1 MPVKNFSSIGGY
13 SVAATEVLNTS
24 RALKNISA
32 MHMVSDHFTDANKD
46 IFILK
51 RQTDAANNTMQLSL
65 DGTTPLTTNTP
76 PLAND
81 SVAFA
86 SGTIFGQEASNNT
99 YVYAVKFDLVITTSS
114 SGTPSVASE
123 RKIIVRN
130 NPPGQETW
138 NVVPSAIT
146 IGGAPYFTFQASS
159 VTTSSTVKWIGNLEL
174 TVVT

>member
-13 SVAATEVLNTS
+13 SVDATEVMDTD

-32 MHMVSDHFTDANKD
+32 MHMVSNHFVDANKD

-76 PLAND
+76 PLAAD
-81 SVAFA
+81 SVSFA
-86 SGTIFGQEASNNT
+86 SGTIFGQETSNNT
-99 YVYAVKFDLVITTSS
+99 YVYAAKFDLVITTTV
-114 SGTPSVASE
+114 GGLPTVASE

-138 NVVPSAIT
+138 NVVPVAIQ
-146 IGGAPYFTFQASS
+146 IGGLPFFTFQVSS
-159 VTTSSTVKWIGNLEL
+159 VTTSSTVKWVGNLEL

>member
-46 IFILK
+46 IFIHK
-51 RQTDAANNTMQLSL
+51 RQTDAANNTMGMSL
-65 DGTTPLTTNTP
+65 DGTTPLSTNTP
-76 PLAND
+76 PLQND
-81 SVAFA
+81 SVSFA
-86 SGTIFGQEASNNT
+86 SATIFGQEATNNT
-99 YVYAVKFDLVITTSS
+99 YVYAAKFDLVITTT
-114 SGTPSVASE
+114 SGGLPTVASE

-138 NVVPSAIT
+138 NVVPTAIQ
-146 IGGAPYFTFQASS
+146 IGGVPFFTFQVSS

>member
-51 RQTDAANNTMQLSL
+51 RQTDAANNTMDMSL
-65 DGTTPLTTNTP
+65 DGTTPLNTNTP
-76 PLAND
+76 ALAND

-146 IGGAPYFTFQASS
+146 IGGAPYFTFQVSS

>member
-51 RQTDAANNTMQLSL
+51 RQTDAANNTMGMSL
-65 DGTTPLTTNTP
+65 DGTTPLSTNTP
-76 PLAND
+76 PLQND
-81 SVAFA
+81 SVSFA
-86 SGTIFGQEASNNT
+86 SVTIFGQEATNNT
-99 YVYAVKFDLVITTSS
+99 YVYAAKFDLVITTT
-114 SGTPSVASE
+114 SGGLPTVASE

-138 NVVPSAIT
+138 NVVPSAIQ
-146 IGGAPYFTFQASS
+146 IGGLPFFTFQVSS

>member
-13 SVAATEVLNTS
+13 SVAATEVLDTS
-24 RALKNISA
+24 RALKNISQ

-51 RQTDAANNTMQLSL
+51 RQTDASNNTMQMSL
-65 DGTTPLTTNTP
+65 DGTNPLATNTP
-76 PLAND
+76 PLAN
-81 SVAFA
+81 STVSFA
-86 SGTIFGQEASNNT
+86 SGTIFGQETSNNT

-114 SGTPSVASE
+114 SGTPTVASE

-138 NVVPSAIT
+138 NVVPAAIT
-146 IGGAPYFTFQASS
+146 IGAAPYFTFQVSS
-159 VTTSSTVKWIGNLEL
+159 VTTSSTVKWVGNLEL

>member
-13 SVAATEVLNTS
+13 AVDATEVMNTD
-24 RALKNISA
+24 RALKNISQ
-32 MHMVSDHFTDANKD
+32 MHMVSNHFTDANKD

-51 RQTDAANNTMQLSL
+51 RQTDAANNTMGMSL
-65 DGTTPLTTNTP
+65 DGTTPLSTNTP
-76 PLAND
+76 PLAAD

-86 SGTIFGQEASNNT
+86 SGTIFGQETSNNT
-99 YVYAVKFDLVITTSS
+99 YVYAAKFDLVITTT
-114 SGTPSVASE
+114 SGGLPTVASE

-138 NVVPSAIT
+138 NVVPAAIQ
-146 IGGAPYFTFQASS
+146 IGGLPFFTFQVSS
-159 VTTSSTVKWIGNLEL
+159 VTTSSTVKWVGNLEL

>member
-51 RQTDAANNTMQLSL
+51 RQTDASNNTMDMSL
-65 DGTTPLTTNTP
+65 DGTTPLATNTP

-114 SGTPSVASE
+114 SGTPTVASE

>member
-13 SVAATEVLNTS
+13 AVDATEVLDTS

-32 MHMVSDHFTDANKD
+32 MHMVSNHFVDANKD

-51 RQTDAANNTMQLSL
+51 RQTDAANNTQQLSL
-65 DGTTPLTTNTP
+65 DGSTPIASNTP
-76 PLAND
+76 PLASD
-81 SVAFA
+81 SVSFA
-86 SGTIFGQEASNNT
+86 SATVFGQEASNNT
-99 YVYAVKFDLVITTSS
+99 YVYAAKFDLVITTTA
-114 SGTPSVASE
+114 GGLPTVASD

-138 NVVPSAIT
+138 NVVPAAIT
-146 IGGAPYFTFQASS
+146 ISAAPYLTFQVSS
-159 VTTSSTVKWIGNLEL
+159 VTSSSTVKWIGNLEL

>member
-13 SVAATEVLNTS
+13 SVASTEVLNTS

-51 RQTDAANNTMQLSL
+51 RQTDAANNTMSMSL
-65 DGTTPLTTNTP
+65 DGTTPLSTNTP
-76 PLAND
+76 PLAAD

-86 SGTIFGQEASNNT
+86 SGTIFGQETSNNT
-99 YVYAVKFDLVITTSS
+99 YVYAAKFDLVITTTV
-114 SGTPSVASE
+114 GGLPTVASE

-138 NVVPSAIT
+138 NVVPAAIQ
-146 IGGAPYFTFQASS
+146 IGGLPFFTFQVSS
-159 VTTSSTVKWIGNLEL
+159 VTTSSTVKWVGNLEL

>member
-13 SVAATEVLNTS
+13 SVASTEVMNTS

-65 DGTTPLTTNTP
+65 DGTTPLATNTP

-86 SGTIFGQEASNNT
+86 SATIFGQETSNNT
-99 YVYAVKFDLVITTSS
+99 YVYAAKFDIVITTSS
-114 SGTPSVASE
+114 TGTPTVASE

-138 NVVPSAIT
+138 NVVPFATT
-146 IGGAPYFTFQASS
+146 IGGAPFLTFQVSS
-159 VTTSSTVKWIGNLEL
+159 VTTTSTVKWVGNLEL

>member
-1 MPVKNFSSIGGY
+1 MSIKNFSSIGGY

-65 DGTTPLTTNTP
+65 DGNTPLATNTP

-86 SGTIFGQEASNNT
+86 SGTVFGQETTNNE
-99 YVYAVKFDLVITTSS
+99 YVYAAKFDLVITTSS
-114 SGTPSVASE
+114 SGTPTVSAE

-130 NPPGQETW
+130 IPPGQVAW
-138 NVVPSAIT
+138 NVVPAAIT
-146 IGGAPYFTFQASS
+146 IGGAPFFTFQVSS
-159 VTTSSTVKWIGNLEL
+159 VTTSSTVKWIGNLDI
-174 TVVT
+174 TVVS

>member
-1 MPVKNFSSIGGY
+1 MPVKNFSSVGGY
-13 SVAATEVLNTS
+13 SVAATEVMNTD

-32 MHMVSDHFTDANKD
+32 MHMVSNHFTDANKD

-51 RQTDAANNTMQLSL
+51 RQTDAANNTMDLSL
-65 DGTTPLTTNTP
+65 DGTTPLATNTP
-76 PLAND
+76 PLVND

-86 SGTIFGQEASNNT
+86 SGTIFGQETSNNT
-99 YVYAVKFDLVITTSS
+99 YVYAAKFDIVITTSS
-114 SGTPSVASE
+114 TGTPTVASE

-146 IGGAPYFTFQASS
+146 IGGAPFFTFQVSS
-159 VTTSSTVKWIGNLEL
+159 VTTTSTVKWIGNLEL
-174 TVVT
+174 TVVS

>member
-13 SVAATEVLNTS
+13 SVASTEVLNTS
-24 RALKNISA
+24 RALKNISQ

-51 RQTDAANNTMQLSL
+51 RQTDASNNTMQLSL
-65 DGTTPLTTNTP
+65 DGTTPLATNTP

-86 SGTIFGQEASNNT
+86 SGTIFGQETSNNT

-114 SGTPSVASE
+114 SGTPTVASE

-130 NPPGQETW
+130 NPPGRETR
-138 NVVPSAIT
+138 NVVPFATT
-146 IGGAPYFTFQASS
+146 IGGAPFLTFQVSS
-159 VTTSSTVKWIGNLEL
+159 VTTSSTVKWVGNLEL

>member
-13 SVAATEVLNTS
+13 SVAATEVLDTS
-24 RALKNISA
+24 RALKNISQ

-51 RQTDAANNTMQLSL
+51 RQTDAANNTMDMSL
-65 DGTTPLTTNTP
+65 DGTTPLVTNTP

-114 SGTPSVASE
+114 SGTPTVASE

>member
-13 SVAATEVLNTS
+13 AVDATEVLDTS
-24 RALKNISA
+24 RALKNISV
-32 MHMVSDHFTDANKD
+32 MHMVSNHFTDANKD

-51 RQTDAANNTMQLSL
+51 RQTDAANNTMDLSL
-65 DGTTPLTTNTP
+65 DGTTPLATNTP

-86 SGTIFGQEASNNT
+86 SGTIFGQETTNNI
-99 YVYAVKFDLVITTSS
+99 YVYAVKFDLVITTTA
-114 SGTPSVASE
+114 GGLPTVASE

-146 IGGAPYFTFQASS
+146 IGGSPFFTFQASS
-159 VTTSSTVKWIGNLEL
+159 VTTSSTVKWVGNLEL
-174 TVVT
+174 TVVS

>member
-1 MPVKNFSSIGGY
+1 MPVKNFSSVGGY
-13 SVAATEVLNTS
+13 SVAATEVMNTD

-32 MHMVSDHFTDANKD
+32 MHMVSNHFTDANKD

-51 RQTDAANNTMQLSL
+51 RQTDAANNTMDLSL
-65 DGTTPLTTNTP
+65 DGTTPLATNTP

-86 SGTIFGQEASNNT
+86 SGTIFGQETTNNI
-99 YVYAVKFDLVITTSS
+99 YVYAVKFDIVITTSS
-114 SGTPSVASE
+114 TGTPTVASE

-146 IGGAPYFTFQASS
+146 IGGAPFFTFQASS
-159 VTTSSTVKWIGNLEL
+159 VTTTSTVKWIGNLEL
-174 TVVT
+174 TVVS

>member
-1 MPVKNFSSIGGY
+1 MPIKNFSSIGGY

-51 RQTDAANNTMQLSL
+51 RQTDASNNTQQMSL
-65 DGTTPLTTNTP
+65 DGTNPLATNTP

-81 SVAFA
+81 TVSFA
-86 SGTIFGQEASNNT
+86 TGTIFGQETSNNT
-99 YVYAVKFDLVITTSS
+99 YVYAAKFDLIITTTA
-114 SGTPSVASE
+114 GGIPTVASTSE
-123 RKIIVRN
+123 VIIRN

-138 NVVPSAIT
+138 NVVPAAIQ
-146 IGGAPYFTFQASS
+146 IGAAPYFTFEVSS

-174 TVVT
+174 TVVS

>member
-13 SVAATEVLNTS
+13 SVASTEVLNTS

-65 DGTTPLTTNTP
+65 DGTTPLSTNTP
-76 PLAND
+76 PLVAD

-86 SGTIFGQEASNNT
+86 SGTIFGQETSNNT
-99 YVYAVKFDLVITTSS
+99 YVYAAKFDLVITTT
-114 SGTPSVASE
+114 SGGLPTVASQ

-138 NVVPSAIT
+138 NVVPTAIQ
-146 IGGAPYFTFQASS
+146 IGGLPFFTFQVSS
-159 VTTSSTVKWIGNLEL
+159 VTTTSTVKWVGNLEL

>member
-1 MPVKNFSSIGGY
+1 MPVKNFSSVGGY
-13 SVAATEVLNTS
+13 SVAATEVMNTD

-32 MHMVSDHFTDANKD
+32 MHMVSIHFTDANKD

-51 RQTDAANNTMQLSL
+51 RQTDAANNTMDLSL
-65 DGTTPLTTNTP
+65 DGTTPLATNTP
-76 PLAND
+76 PLVND

-86 SGTIFGQEASNNT
+86 SGTIFGQETSNNT
-99 YVYAVKFDLVITTSS
+99 YVYAAKFDIVITTSS
-114 SGTPSVASE
+114 TGTPTVASE

-146 IGGAPYFTFQASS
+146 IGGAPFFTFQVSS
-159 VTTSSTVKWIGNLEL
+159 VTTTSTVKWIGNLEL
-174 TVVT
+174 TVVS

>member
-13 SVAATEVLNTS
+13 ALASTEVMNTD
-24 RALKNISA
+24 RALKNVSA
-32 MHMVSDHFTDANKD
+32 MHMVSNHFTDANKD

-65 DGTTPLTTNTP
+65 DGTTPLVTNTP

-86 SGTIFGQEASNNT
+86 SGTVFGQETSNNT
-99 YVYAVKFDLVITTSS
+99 YVYAAKFDLVITTTA
-114 SGTPSVASE
+114 GGVPTVASE

-130 NPPGQETW
+130 NPPGQEAW
-138 NVVPSAIT
+138 NVVPFATQIGSA
-146 IGGAPYFTFQASS
+146 PFFTFQVSS
-159 VTTSSTVKWIGNLEL
+159 VTTSSTVKWVGNLEL
-174 TVVT
+174 TVVS

>member
-13 SVAATEVLNTS
+13 AVASTEVMNTD
-24 RALKNISA
+24 RALKNVSA
-32 MHMVSDHFTDANKD
+32 MHMVSNHFTDANKD

-51 RQTDAANNTMQLSL
+51 RQTDAANNTQQLSL
-65 DGTTPLTTNTP
+65 DGTTPLNTNTP

-81 SVAFA
+81 SVSFA
-86 SGTIFGQEASNNT
+86 SGTIFGQETSNNT
-99 YVYAVKFDLVITTSS
+99 YVYAVKFDLVITTTV
-114 SGTPSVASE
+114 GGLPSVASE

-138 NVVPSAIT
+138 NVVPAAIVISA
-146 IGGAPYFTFQASS
+146 APYLTFQVSS
-159 VTTSSTVKWIGNLEL
+159 VTSSSTVKWVGNLEL

>member
-51 RQTDAANNTMQLSL
+51 RQTDAANNTMDMSL
-65 DGTTPLTTNTP
+65 DATTPLVTNTP

-86 SGTIFGQEASNNT
+86 SGTIFGQETSNNT

-114 SGTPSVASE
+114 TGTPTVASE

>member
-13 SVAATEVLNTS
+13 AVDDTEVLNTS
-24 RALKNISA
+24 RALKNISQ

-65 DGTTPLTTNTP
+65 DGTTPLATNTP

-86 SGTIFGQEASNNT
+86 SGTIFGQEAANNT
-99 YVYAVKFDLVITTSS
+99 YVYAVKFDLVITTTV
-114 SGTPSVASE
+114 GGLPTVASE

-138 NVVPSAIT
+138 NVVPSAIQ
-146 IGGAPYFTFQASS
+146 IGGLPFFTFQVSS
-159 VTTSSTVKWIGNLEL
+159 VTTSSTVKWVGNLEL

>member
-1 MPVKNFSSIGGY
+1 MPVKNFSSVGGY
-13 SVAATEVLNTS
+13 SVAATEVMNTD

-32 MHMVSDHFTDANKD
+32 MHMVSNHFTDANKD

-51 RQTDAANNTMQLSL
+51 RQTDAANNTMDLSL
-65 DGTTPLTTNTP
+65 DGTTPLATNTP
-76 PLAND
+76 PLVND

-86 SGTIFGQEASNNT
+86 SGTIFGQETSNNT
-99 YVYAVKFDLVITTSS
+99 YVYAAKFDIVITTSS
-114 SGTPSVASE
+114 TGTPTVASE

-130 NPPGQETW
+130 NPPRQETW

-146 IGGAPYFTFQASS
+146 IGGAPFFTFQVSS
-159 VTTSSTVKWIGNLEL
+159 VTTTSTVKWIGNLEL

>member
-1 MPVKNFSSIGGY
+1 MPVKNFSSVGGY
-13 SVAATEVLNTS
+13 SVAATEVMNTD

-32 MHMVSDHFTDANKD
+32 MHMVSNHFTDANKD

-51 RQTDAANNTMQLSL
+51 RQTDAANNTMDLSL
-65 DGTTPLTTNTP
+65 DGTTPLATNTP

-86 SGTIFGQEASNNT
+86 SGTIFGQETTNNI
-99 YVYAVKFDLVITTSS
+99 YVYAVKFDIVITTSS
-114 SGTPSVASE
+114 SGTPTVASE

-146 IGGAPYFTFQASS
+146 IGGAPFFTFQASS
-159 VTTSSTVKWIGNLEL
+159 VTTTSTVKWVGNLEL
-174 TVVT
+174 TVVS

>member
-13 SVAATEVLNTS
+13 SVASTEVLNTS
-24 RALKNISA
+24 RALKNISQ

-65 DGTTPLTTNTP
+65 DGTTPLITNTP

-86 SGTIFGQEASNNT
+86 SGTVFGQETSNNT

-114 SGTPSVASE
+114 TGTPTVASE

-138 NVVPSAIT
+138 NVVPFATT
-146 IGGAPYFTFQASS
+146 IGAAPFFTFQVSS

>member
-13 SVAATEVLNTS
+13 SVASTEVMNTD
-24 RALKNISA
+24 RALKNVSA
-32 MHMVSDHFTDANKD
+32 MHMVSNHFTDANKD

-65 DGTTPLTTNTP
+65 DGTTRLNSC
-76 PLAND
+76 LSFFVND

-86 SGTIFGQEASNNT
+86 SGTIFGQETSNNT
-99 YVYAVKFDLVITTSS
+99 YFYAVKFDLVVTTTS
-114 SGTPSVASE
+114 GGLPTIASE

-138 NVVPSAIT
+138 NVVPVAIQ
-146 IGGAPYFTFQASS
+146 IGGVPFFTFQVSS
-159 VTTSSTVKWIGNLEL
+159 VTTSSTVKWVGNLEL

>member
-13 SVAATEVLNTS
+13 AVASTEVMNTD
-24 RALKNISA
+24 RALKNVSA
-32 MHMVSDHFTDANKD
+32 MHMVSNHFTDANKD

-51 RQTDAANNTMQLSL
+51 RQTDAANNTMDLSL
-65 DGTTPLTTNTP
+65 DGTTPLATNTP
-76 PLAND
+76 PLVND

-86 SGTIFGQEASNNT
+86 SGTIFGQETSNNT
-99 YVYAVKFDLVITTSS
+99 YVYAAKFDIVITTSS
-114 SGTPSVASE
+114 TGTPTVASE

-146 IGGAPYFTFQASS
+146 IGGAPFFTFQVSS

>member
-13 SVAATEVLNTS
+13 SVASTEVLNTS
-24 RALKNISA
+24 RALKNISQ

-65 DGTTPLTTNTP
+65 DGTTPLITNTP

-86 SGTIFGQEASNNT
+86 SGTIFGQETTNNT

-114 SGTPSVASE
+114 TGTPTVASE

-138 NVVPSAIT
+138 NVVPFATT
-146 IGGAPYFTFQASS
+146 IGAAPFFTFQVSS
-159 VTTSSTVKWIGNLEL
+159 VTTSSTVKWVGNLEL

>member
-1 MPVKNFSSIGGY
+1 
-13 SVAATEVLNTS
+13 
-24 RALKNISA
+24 
-32 MHMVSDHFTDANKD
+32 MVSDHFTDANKD

-51 RQTDAANNTMQLSL
+51 RQTDAANNTMDMSL
-65 DGTTPLTTNTP
+65 DGSTPLVTNTP

-114 SGTPSVASE
+114 SGTPTVASE

>member
-1 MPVKNFSSIGGY
+1 MPVKNFSSVGGY
-13 SVAATEVLNTS
+13 SVAATEVMNTD

-32 MHMVSDHFTDANKD
+32 MHMVSNHFTDANKD

-51 RQTDAANNTMQLSL
+51 RQTDAANNTMDLSL
-65 DGTTPLTTNTP
+65 DGTTPLATNTP
-76 PLAND
+76 PLVND

-86 SGTIFGQEASNNT
+86 SGTIFGQETSNNT
-99 YVYAVKFDLVITTSS
+99 YVYAAKFDIVITTSS
-114 SGTPSVASE
+114 TGTPTVASE

-146 IGGAPYFTFQASS
+146 IGGAPFFTFQVSS
-159 VTTSSTVKWIGNLEL
+159 VTTTSTVKWVGNLEL

>member
-1 MPVKNFSSIGGY
+1 MPVKNFSSTGGY
-13 SVAATEVLNTS
+13 AVDATEVLNTS

-51 RQTDAANNTMQLSL
+51 RQTDAANNTMSLSL
-65 DGTTPLTTNTP
+65 DGTTPLNTNTP

-86 SGTIFGQEASNNT
+86 SGTIFGQETTNNI
-99 YVYAVKFDLVITTSS
+99 YVYAVKFDIVITTSS
-114 SGTPSVASE
+114 TGTPTVASE

-146 IGGAPYFTFQASS
+146 IGGSPFFTFQASS
-159 VTTSSTVKWIGNLEL
+159 VTTSSTVKWVGNLEL
-174 TVVT
+174 TVVS